1 MEINSPQ
8 PEHAQLVGSRVHPKT
23 VASGRLLA
31 ALHQQV
37 VHATNA
43 DAVRIGGGPGA
54 PGSIDAALLEPA
66 IAENQLIPSP
76 PLSPK
81 LVAQDIVADENSFE
95 NNLKASA
102 HEEDFD
108 SLLVT
113 PISVAH
119 VSPRRYRA
127 ATLGFLAQYRC
138 IDLSRSHK
146 RYPASSNYKTA
157 RRTRNYTFSPG
168 GAASHNS
175 GNSDFERSYRTR
187 RVTGNMASG
196 SGPNLRRPA
205 NLDLSRDST
214 PVISR
219 PSTPTNRHRKTA
231 QISSPLASAAAV
243 SAPNMSWE
251 RLPDYSPPMSLL
263 PNNNKCLKVEWKG
276 SSMDLSDDPL
286 KDLLHPAEL
295 QLAQILRL
303 PCDLYLDS
311 KRRLFLEKMHRLKQG
326 LPFRRTDAQ
335 KACRIDVNKASRLFA
350 AYEKIGWLQDDKF
363 EKFL

>member
-23 VASGRLLA
+23 AASGRLLA

-37 VHATNA
+37 VSATNA
-43 DAVRIGGGPGA
+43 ASRPG

-66 IAENQLIPSP
+66 IVENQLIPSP

-81 LVAQDIVADENSFE
+81 LVAQDINDSFE
-95 NNLKASA
+95 NDSKTLA
-102 HEEDFD
+102 HEEDYD
-108 SLLVT
+108 SLLVS
-113 PISVAH
+113 PISDAQ

-146 RYPASSNYKTA
+146 RYPGSSNYKTA
-157 RRTRNYTFSPG
+157 RRTRNYTFSPA

-187 RVTGNMASG
+187 RVTGNMASQSG
-196 SGPNLRRPA
+196 SALRRPG
-205 NLDLSRDST
+205 NLELSRDST

-231 QISSPLASAAAV
+231 QVSSPLASAAAV

-251 RLPDYSPPMSLL
+251 RLPDYSPPISLL

-276 SSMDLSDDPL
+276 SSMDLSDDLL
-286 KDLLHPAEL
+286 KDHLHPAEL